1 MGTVLSQTMAFFDG
15 ERPLAYLHFYAMHP
29 QSYYGDGRVTYDVP
43 GLARQ
48 RLEEESGV
56 AQIYFSG
63 CGGNITMGKYNDG
76 TPEARGALADR
87 LYDAMARSLRSI
99 RRQAAAPIVWKT
111 SEVRLPLRSGKEFEE
126 GEARRLLADAG
137 APSASRM
144 KAAMLLSWIERVK
157 AGRPVEIACLRM
169 GPLRILSLPGEPFV
183 EYQLWAQQQCPDQ
196 FVATAAFGMCYVC
209 TDQAYTDQGGYE
221 QTFTFVDPC
230 ESLLK
235 RAMAE
240 VLGAPAKGQVRGE
253 NSP

>member
-1 MGTVLSQTMAFFDG
+1 MAFFDG

-235 RAMAE
+235 RAMAA
-240 VLGAPAKGQVRGE
+240 VLGAPANGQVRRE